1 MSNKNHSSSENQPLL
16 SLSMRY
22 RSKDLLATPQQRG
35 ADAMMVVQNKKACRV
50 LKSTRQART
59 QYEAGCRFNTLNS

>member
-35 ADAMMVVQNKKACRV
+35 ADAMMVFKIKKP
-50 LKSTRQART
+50 
-59 QYEAGCRFNTLNS
+59 AGC